1 MKQEHATR
9 FDTVANDAQ
18 TLMAPYTR
26 SDGALRRWR
35 RHPPPLSSERPTARV
50 CDAWAHYR
58 RRVGRGID
66 SWYALT
72 IPPVCSRA
80 RPGNFEHDHTFPNED
95 YFFTTPTC
103 TPPHHPPT
111 QKADAGT
118 RECFIRRWTRGGP
131 RVGAAGVAEHERRRA
146 DRDASLVYN
155 YNLHDPLA
163 TTSPMLL
170 SLLSQA
176 VRPMN

>member
-26 SDGALRRWR
+26 LDGALRRWR

-80 RPGNFEHDHTFPNED
+80 RLGNFEHDHTFPNEEGRLLF
-95 YFFTTPTC
+95 YYANMHATTPPT
-103 TPPHHPPT
+103 HPEGGCGD
-111 QKADAGT
+111 ARMFYSEVDAGWAT
-118 RECFIRRWTRGGP
+118 GG
-131 RVGAAGVAEHERRRA
+131 GGGSRRA
-146 DRDASLVYN
+146 
-155 YNLHDPLA
+155 
-163 TTSPMLL
+163 
-170 SLLSQA
+170 
-176 VRPMN
+176 